1 MDEQNDLDLY
11 DKKELERY
19 GVWVKAGPEDIVE
32 EDEEFVMSDLV
43 SVDDLDIPEADSDPD
58 PFGAL
63 SEDDSEEDEFLDLPD
78 LDSELLE
85 EVPEEIPEAP
95 ASSQTV
101 AVEEAQQIQNE
112 LREIKSE
119 LAELRAVLRN
129 VTLPVQENPQTVE
142 PPTPEAPSE
151 VAAEPAPPKG
161 GFFDDTED
169 ETIALT
175 DDELDNIL
183 NTAEFTEEAG
193 EAQDLD
199 DDFDEL
205 EDSLL
210 PVEEPDS
217 TASDEIDE
225 LADMDIDAELAEI
238 ESLEDD
244 SPIES
249 PFDEGFDEIELD
261 LTSVED
267 EITLEE
273 ESDSL
278 EEEDD
283 EDFLTLEEDPDDAEF
298 EAFASAVETDISEAP
313 SDNQET
319 ELLELEEDL
328 EDLEDFEETVEA
340 DEADSEDAV
349 ADEVITE
356 EAVSEEV
363 AEEEPVAEDVSPAA
377 PSAPMHRE
385 TIIPPP
391 SLDNPNRSSLADLPD
406 SVKDEIR
413 SVLSYMDQLLEA
425 LPDDKIE
432 EFAQS
437 EHFGVYKNL
446 FQELGLET

>member
-1 MDEQNDLDLY
+1 MDEENDLDLY

-19 GVWVKAGPEDIVE
+19 GVWVKAGPEDVVE

-63 SEDDSEEDEFLDLPD
+63 SEDVPAEDEFLGMPD

-85 EVPEEIPEAP
+85 EVPEELE
-95 ASSQTV
+95 SRQTV
-101 AVEEAQQIQNE
+101 ATEDAQRIQNE
-112 LREIKSE
+112 LREIKNE
-119 LAELRAVLRN
+119 IAELRAVLRN
-129 VTLPVQENPQTVE
+129 ITLPAQPSA
-142 PPTPEAPSE
+142 PEAPPE
-151 VAAEPAPPKG
+151 MEMEPAAPKG
-161 GFFDDTED
+161 GFFDDSDD

-193 EAQDLD
+193 EALDLD
-199 DDFDEL
+199 DDFAEHVN
-205 EDSLL
+205 SPL
-210 PVEEPDS
+210 PVERPDTS
-217 TASDEIDE
+217 MNDEIDE

-238 ESLEDD
+238 DSLEDD

-249 PFDEGFDEIELD
+249 AFDQGFDEIELD
-261 LTSVED
+261 LESVED
-267 EITLEE
+267 EIASEE
-273 ESDSL
+273 ESSTSED
-278 EEEDD
+278 EDD

-298 EAFASAVETDISEAP
+298 EAFASTVEADISEAP
-313 SDNQET
+313 PESQKPEF
-319 ELLELEEDL
+319 LELEEDL
-328 EDLEDFEETVEA
+328 QENVGTGDSVAEEVA
-340 DEADSEDAV
+340 DEAPAAEN
-349 ADEVITE
+349 
-356 EAVSEEV
+356 VSQV
-363 AEEEPVAEDVSPAA
+363 A
-377 PSAPMHRE
+377 PSAPAHRE

-391 SLDNPNRSSLADLPD
+391 SLDNPNRSSLSDLPE
-406 SVKDEIR
+406 SVKNEIR